1 MYYVCRYI
9 LYLWMVLCIYTCVCT
24 HTYTHI
30 ELGCMLLNKLNT
42 QQAYTPAHTWP
53 HKDMQLQCLSTKG
66 KHNPDEWITSTNTH
80 THSVLYTITVQQQ
93 YTIFNHSNMWGYAI
107 HWSLLCILVL
117 SMPTVSSLCVL
128 CSTVLWSCVHVLGL
142 SRCLLA
148 GCTCNHR
155 HLVFVKCTGWGG
167 VANWFVLLV

>member
-1 MYYVCRYI
+1 MSAGIYYIYEWYYV
-9 LYLWMVLCIYTCVCT
+9 YTHVYAHT
-24 HTYTHI
+24 HTHILSSAACYWTSWTHSRHTHQHTHDHI
-30 ELGCMLLNKLNT
+30 RTCSCNVYQQKENT
-42 QQAYTPAHTWP
+42 IRMNESHQPTH
-53 HKDMQLQCLSTKG
+53 
-66 KHNPDEWITSTNTH
+66 TH